1 MIDNSPSTLRVFML
15 AATCL
20 AVASPAF
27 AEIRGCYDRVYDEA
41 HMQAHP
47 GQKVKRLRLQIGL
60 ETGPDASEA
69 DLNGMDFWLRGETKQ
84 RYGIPICRAGT
95 KLLDCGMESDGG
107 AFTLEETKD
116 GVKLTNRYY
125 LRADDPE
132 AGEEAA
138 VELSADA
145 EHTVFLLP
153 RISEGR
159 CLD

>member
-1 MIDNSPSTLRVFML
+1 MVGV
-15 AATCL
+15 ACL
-20 AVASPAF
+20 ALVSPAA
-27 AEIRGCYDRVYDEA
+27 AEIRGCYDRVYDDA
-41 HMQAHP
+41 HMKAHP

-60 ETGPDASEA
+60 ETSVYDEA
-69 DLNGMDFWLRGETKQ
+69 NVNGMDFWLRGETKQ

-116 GVKLTNRYY
+116 GVKLTNKYY